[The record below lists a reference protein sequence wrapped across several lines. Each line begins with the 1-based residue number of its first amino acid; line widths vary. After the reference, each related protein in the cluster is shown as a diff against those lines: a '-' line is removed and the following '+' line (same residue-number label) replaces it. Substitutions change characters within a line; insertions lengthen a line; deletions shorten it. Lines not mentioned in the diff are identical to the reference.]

1 MKLLEK
7 YSISNADALFML
19 FMVLTQ
25 AVTAIWAKNDIVSFI
40 SGMTGIISV
49 ILCSQKKISFYVF
62 GFIQLATYVYI
73 VIQEHLYGEL
83 VENIFYAVTMV
94 VGIFIWIFN
103 YNKVKY
109 EVKQKKLSDFGKYA
123 WALVFVIGTYM
134 TWLCLRM
141 YTDDQL
147 PLLDAISTVPAF
159 IAQILMIC
167 CYKEQW
173 AYWLIVYISSIVM
186 WAIIG
191 NPFMIVQFS
200 LWTINCIYGAHKW
213 NEDLC
218 IT

>member
-94 VGIFIWIFN
+94 V
-103 YNKVKY
+103 
-109 EVKQKKLSDFGKYA
+109 
-123 WALVFVIGTYM
+123 
-134 TWLCLRM
+134 
-141 YTDDQL
+141 
-147 PLLDAISTVPAF
+147 
-159 IAQILMIC
+159 
-167 CYKEQW
+167 
-173 AYWLIVYISSIVM
+173 
-186 WAIIG
+186 
-191 NPFMIVQFS
+191 
-200 LWTINCIYGAHKW
+200 
-213 NEDLC
+213 
-218 IT
+218 